1 MAAWKPRDSRLFVE
15 YKIAVGEVT
24 ETASEADVGAQQGND
39 VADAQRPAPSLRMAC
54 LCNTALFDS
63 GLRFIHN
70 GVTVENVPN
79 AYTVAM
85 AMVMLQ

>member
-39 VADAQRPAPSLRMAC
+39 VADAHM
-54 LCNTALFDS
+54 LC
-63 GLRFIHN
+63 
-70 GVTVENVPN
+70 VVPHIEDW
-79 AYTVAM
+79 
-85 AMVMLQ
+85 